1 LCSIALLPTAPPTTH
16 NTCARLTTLAH
27 LLFSTMHSRTCVWL
41 HSGRENDDVD
51 DNAGGHHPHVAPR
64 PHTHQDTHISGKPSV
79 VRVYK
84 ERPDHSDVGGEA
96 GIGGEGVGGV
106 RGGGG
111 GGGGGGGPGRVHS
124 GDRVG
129 MHANIEFNPR
139 DLLRDQDV
147 DYLASESTQ

>member
-1 LCSIALLPTAPPTTH
+1 
-16 NTCARLTTLAH
+16 
-27 LLFSTMHSRTCVWL
+27 VGL
-41 HSGRENDDVD
+41 HSGRESDDVD
-51 DNAGGHHPHVAPR
+51 DNGGGHHPVDVAPR
-64 PHTHQDTHISGKPSV
+64 PPPPV

-96 GIGGEGVGGV
+96 GIGGEGVRGV
-106 RGGGG
+106 RGGGDG
-111 GGGGGGGPGRVHS
+111 GGDGGPDRVHS

>member
-1 LCSIALLPTAPPTTH
+1 
-16 NTCARLTTLAH
+16 
-27 LLFSTMHSRTCVWL
+27 MHSRTCVWL

-51 DNAGGHHPHVAPR
+51 DNAGGHHPVDVAPL
-64 PHTHQDTHISGKPSV
+64 PV

-96 GIGGEGVGGV
+96 GIGGEGLEGV

-111 GGGGGGGPGRVHS
+111 GGGGGGPGRLHS